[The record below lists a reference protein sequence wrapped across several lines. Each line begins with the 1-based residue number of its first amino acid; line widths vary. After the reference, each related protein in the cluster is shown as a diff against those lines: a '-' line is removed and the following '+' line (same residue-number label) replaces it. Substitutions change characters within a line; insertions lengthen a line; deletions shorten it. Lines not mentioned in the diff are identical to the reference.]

1 MSDFPTVTFEP
12 GQRIFNAGDAA
23 DHLYFIQQGIV
34 QLLDAQGNVFA
45 QISNGESFG
54 EQAFL
59 KGGIRGAAAQALDE
73 VSCVQISSA
82 DANLLLAE
90 ASPLLVPVFE
100 ALLLQQNMHNSL
112 RSTKV

>member
-1 MSDFPTVTFEP
+1 VSDFPTVTFEP

-59 KGGIRGAAAQALDE
+59 KGGIRGASAQALDE

-112 RSTKV
+112 RSPRV

>member
-73 VSCVQISSA
+73 VSCMQISSA

-112 RSTKV
+112 RSPRV

>member
-34 QLLDAQGNVFA
+34 QLLDSQGKAFA
-45 QISNGESFG
+45 QISTGESFG

-59 KGGIRGAAAQALDE
+59 NGGIRGASAQALDA
-73 VSCVQISSA
+73 VVCIQISSA
-82 DANLLLAE
+82 VANQLLAE

-100 ALLLQQNMHNSL
+100 ALLLQQNMHNFL
-112 RSTKV
+112 RSPMA